1 MQAQKAPHTMTAVS
15 VHVPSLDLDPATRS
29 TLVQTIVDTLPHLPH
44 FSEVERAAQRDT
56 AFALLAILDPRDPLQ
71 AMLVVHAL
79 AAHHA
84 SLHLYRCAAR
94 PDMPLALILRFET
107 KAGVLSR
114 LADTKIRE
122 LRRLQTASA
131 LPASAAASVPGP
143 RAPQAPAIAPRA
155 PVRQATPAPRP
166 ETEAAGQQPGDAA
179 PANSEAD
186 TEASPGE
193 ATGDQLL
200 AEVAARLAAAT
211 LALAA

>member
-1 MQAQKAPHTMTAVS
+1 MTAVS

-29 TLVQTIVDTLPHLPH
+29 TLVQTIVDTLPHLPN

-94 PDMPLALILRFET
+94 PDMPLALILRFDN

-122 LRRLQTASA
+122 LRRLQAASA
-131 LPASAAASVPGP
+131 RPTSAAASVAGP
-143 RAPQAPAIAPRA
+143 RVPQAPATAPGA
-155 PVRQATPAPRP
+155 PVRVATPTPRP
-166 ETEAAGQQPGDAA
+166 ASAAAGQQPGSAA
-179 PANSEAD
+179 PADAAAD
-186 TEASPGE
+186 TEAGPGE

-200 AEVAARLAAAT
+200 AEVAARLAAAGM
-211 LALAA
+211 ALAA